1 MGTYNNIVY
10 KQNMGTEIENEKSY
24 PELIRS
30 FLNYFWVSLPK
41 EWEIETKLIGYF
53 LNVKI
58 VSDKIV
64 AGKQFYIRRRY
75 SSDIMAKFQDTID
88 ELASDCANEVI
99 NAMKK

>member
-1 MGTYNNIVY
+1 MA
-10 KQNMGTEIENEKSY
+10 TEIENEKSY
-24 PELIRS
+24 PELIRI

-41 EWEIETKLIGYF
+41 DWSIETKFEGYF

-58 VSDKIV
+58 ISDKIV

-75 SSDIMAKFQDTID
+75 SSDIMAKFKDTID

>member
-1 MGTYNNIVY
+1 
-10 KQNMGTEIENEKSY
+10 MGTEIENEKSY